1 MSSSTITS
9 SSSIT
14 FGGAIITP
22 DATWHVVQVGDFNG
36 DGSSDILWR
45 NDSGTMAEWLMNGTT
60 ISQTLTPTSGGSAV
74 SPGATW
80 SPQEKPT
87 NFG

>member
-1 MSSSTITS
+1 MTIKTNDG
-9 SSSIT
+9 ILRRKRQRA
-14 FGGAIITP
+14 F
-22 DATWHVVQVGDFNG
+22 VQVGDYNG

-45 NDSGTMAEWLMNGTT
+45 NDSGAMAEWLMNGTT
-60 ISQTLTPTSGGSAV
+60 ISQALTPTSGGSAL